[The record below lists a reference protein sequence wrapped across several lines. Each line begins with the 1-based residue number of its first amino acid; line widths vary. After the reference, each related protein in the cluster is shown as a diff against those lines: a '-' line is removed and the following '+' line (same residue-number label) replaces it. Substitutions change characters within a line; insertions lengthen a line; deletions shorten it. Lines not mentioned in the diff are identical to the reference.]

1 MASLRTAFIEAFIPG
16 ENIFYA
22 LVAYFPIIF
31 HPAGAAEDIGKD
43 KKVPVLGDKVSTKV
57 KQVHMPR
64 LSQPN
69 PSLRALQGMVS
80 MNINNFSQLLDSNS
94 NDFKDC

>member
-1 MASLRTAFIEAFIPG
+1 MASLRTAFIEAFRPG
-16 ENIFYA
+16 ENVFYA

-31 HPAGAAEDIGKD
+31 HPAGAAEDIGKE
-43 KKVPVLGDKVSTKV
+43 KKTPTFSKRVSTKA
-57 KQVHMPR
+57 KQMFLPQ
-64 LSQPN
+64 LGQLN
-69 PSLRALQGMVS
+69 PSLRALEGLVS